1 MLQGSEQSLKHSK
14 MVFQINKCSEKDNVT
29 CASSEEIDKFI
40 SRLEIET
47 WANFDKTD
55 LSTIKNGKAV
65 QRIEKFISHNII
77 TPNRTTIDVFN
88 VR

>member
-1 MLQGSEQSLKHSK
+1 
-14 MVFQINKCSEKDNVT
+14 MVFQINKCSKKDNVT

-40 SRLEIET
+40 SRLKVET

-55 LSTIKNGKAV
+55 LTLIRNSKAV
-65 QRIEKFISHNII
+65 QRIENFISHNIL
-77 TPNRTTIDVFN
+77 TPNRTTIDSFN